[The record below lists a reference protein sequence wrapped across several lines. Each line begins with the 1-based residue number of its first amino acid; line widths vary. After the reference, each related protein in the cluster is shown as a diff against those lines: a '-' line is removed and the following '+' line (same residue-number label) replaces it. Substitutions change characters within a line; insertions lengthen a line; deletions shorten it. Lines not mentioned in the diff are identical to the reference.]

1 MCDLGILY
9 ACEQRRPRH
18 LDTQQLHKHPTMR
31 MGSLMDWM
39 TGRDGSAKPPRRT
52 RRTGFLWERED
63 IIDPPLRSLP
73 PTRPRRL
80 TNTSQS
86 HAQLQSGL
94 IGRLPPEIRT
104 LIWEHVVGPEDAKDV
119 LHIEVGDGILRQNRC
134 YQRDSTALGF
144 QHDCW
149 SAMWRGKYRVGGG
162 KGIHEPAAHYYAFL
176 PLLFTCKLM

>member
-1 MCDLGILY
+1 
-9 ACEQRRPRH
+9 
-18 LDTQQLHKHPTMR
+18 MR
-31 MGSLMDWM
+31 MGSLINWM
-39 TGRDGSAKPPRRT
+39 TGRDGSAMPPRRT

-73 PTRPRRL
+73 LTRPRRL

-94 IGRLPPEIRT
+94 IARLPPEIRI

-162 KGIHEPAAHYYAFL
+162 MGIHEPAGHYYAFL